1 MEQGI
6 STIIA
11 ISMLAGGL
19 TIALSA
25 MFGALGQ
32 GKAVAAA
39 LEAIGRNPEAQSKIQ
54 MAMIIGL
61 AFIES
66 LSLYALFIAIM
77 LVVANPFVSPFVKQV
92 FGGGH

>member
-1 MEQGI
+1 M

-19 TIALSA
+19 AIALSA

-32 GKAVAAA
+32 AKAVAAA
-39 LEAIGRNPEAQSKIQ
+39 LEAIGRNPEAQPKIQ
-54 MAMIIGL
+54 MVMIIGL

-66 LSLYALFIAIM
+66 LVLYALFIAIM
-77 LVVANPFVSPFVKQV
+77 LVVANPFVEPFKQLIT
-92 FGGGH
+92 GGGAH